1 MGSYHHN
8 MARPQVSDGETAS
21 ICVWRVAANVL
32 NKPTGGGTSQGLGLG
47 LILWYVVSSGN
58 ET

>member
-1 MGSYHHN
+1 
-8 MARPQVSDGETAS
+8 MARLHVSDGEMAS
-21 ICVWRVAANVL
+21 IYVWRVVANIL
-32 NKPTGGGTSQGLGLG
+32 NKPTGGGTSQDLGLG